1 MHCNAVREA
10 MNYVFLKREDD
21 DWNGWALMKMLMLS
35 GLCSNRR
42 K

>member
-10 MNYVFLKREDD
+10 INHVVLKREDD
-21 DWNGWALMKMLMLS
+21 DSDEWALMKMLMLS